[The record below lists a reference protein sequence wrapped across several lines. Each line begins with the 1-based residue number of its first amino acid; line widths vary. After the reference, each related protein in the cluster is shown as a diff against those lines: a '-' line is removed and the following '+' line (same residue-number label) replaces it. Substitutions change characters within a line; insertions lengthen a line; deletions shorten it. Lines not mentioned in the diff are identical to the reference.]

1 MQSAKKIKTIRKL
14 DLCPKKYTKITKIQ
28 TSARLK
34 IRKGREP
41 GGNHSM

>member
-1 MQSAKKIKTIRKL
+1 MQSAKKSKQYENWTYVL
-14 DLCPKKYTKITKIQ
+14 KKYTKFTKIQ